1 MDEKDEWE
9 TVEVSSDDV
18 PYEIEEEEEVTESAP
33 TPEPE
38 EVASKQTEEAPTELE
53 GINTRGAEKRIRQL
67 IRQRKERDEQIQ
79 QLMQSNEDL
88 TNTLLEKNQEVNSIA
103 KQSLDASEK
112 QLTDKMDLA
121 RSVYMEAFEEGDKE
135 KVLKAQEM
143 LNDAQSDLKTVHM
156 YRANN
161 EEQEEEEYYSEPI
174 EESFVPAPVYDPR
187 ARDWAEDNEWFGA
200 DHVMTAAALAIDNQL
215 KEEGYNPNDQEFYQ
229 EIDSRIKEA
238 FPQKFGKVQERAQEN
253 TTEPAQ
259 VVSGASRSSPNSSKK
274 VKLSKE
280 DIRLAQKW
288 GIPLEYYAAEK
299 LKVSK
304 ADGEYTNIN

>member
-1 MDEKDEWE
+1 MNEKDEWE
-9 TVEVSSDDV
+9 TVEVSSEAV
-18 PYEIEEEEEVTESAP
+18 PYEIEEEEEVTENAP

-38 EVASKQTEEAPTELE
+38 EVVSKQTEEAPTELE
-53 GINTRGAEKRIRQL
+53 GINTKGAEKRIRQL
-67 IRQRKERDEQIQ
+67 IKQRKDRDEQIQ
-79 QLMQSNEDL
+79 QLMQSNEQL
-88 TNTLLEKNQEVNSIA
+88 NNTLLERDQEVNSIT
-103 KQSLDASEK
+103 KKSLEASEK
-112 QLTDKMDLA
+112 QLTDKMELA

-143 LNDAQSDLKTVHM
+143 LNDAQADLKTVHM
-156 YRANN
+156 YKVSNQ
-161 EEQEEEEYYSEPI
+161 EKEQQVSAEVERPEP
-174 EESFVPAPVYDPR
+174 SSPTYDPM
-187 ARDWAEDNEWFGA
+187 AREWASDNEWFGA
-200 DHVMTAAALAIDNQL
+200 DNIMTAAALAIDNQL

-253 TTEPAQ
+253 TSEPAQ
-259 VVSGASRSSPNSSKK
+259 VVSGASRSSPNSSRK

-288 GIPLEYYAAEK
+288 GIPLEHYAAEK
-299 LKVSK
+299 LKVSN

>member
-9 TVEVSSDDV
+9 TVEVSSEAV
-18 PYEIEEEEEVTESAP
+18 PYEIEEEEEVKESTP
-33 TPEPE
+33 TPESE
-38 EVASKQTEEAPTELE
+38 EVAPKQTEEAPTELE
-53 GINTRGAEKRIRQL
+53 GINTKGAEKRIRQL

-79 QLMQSNEDL
+79 QLVQNNEEL
-88 TNTLLEKNQEVNSIA
+88 TNTLLAKDQEVNSITQ
-103 KQSLDASEK
+103 QSLEYSEK

-161 EEQEEEEYYSEPI
+161 EEQEEGQYYSEPT
-174 EESFVPAPVYDPR
+174 EEPFVPAPVYDPI
-187 ARDWAEDNEWFGA
+187 AIDWAEDNEWFGA

-215 KEEGYNPNDQEFYQ
+215 KEEGYNPNDHEFYQ

-253 TTEPAQ
+253 TSEPAQ
-259 VVSGASRSSPNSSKK
+259 VVSGASRSSPNSSRKI
-274 VKLSKE
+274 KLSKE

-288 GIPLEYYAAEK
+288 DIPLEHYAAEK